1 MALALLS
8 FGPEGSEA
16 SVTKLANPELRQ
28 RITGMK
34 HLLNGVAVA
43 GALALAAPV
52 WAQTNPP
59 ASAPPAAQS
68 APAAPAPSAA
78 PPPAAEP
85 AAPAPSAAAPPPAA
99 PPAPAT
105 TSAAPPKPMPKKMV
119 MHKKMMM
126 RKRMVMRRP
135 PRRAVAA
142 GDRITEQLN
151 REELARINSGN
162 TSAPPPTKP

>member
-1 MALALLS
+1 MAPALLS
-8 FGPEGSEA
+8 FGPEGGEA

-34 HLLNGVAVA
+34 HLLNGVAVV

-78 PPPAAEP
+78 PPPAAAP

-119 MHKKMMM
+119 M
-126 RKRMVMRRP
+126 RRP

-151 REELARINSGN
+151 REELARISSGN